1 VPRFVHPGFDARIN
15 WVTRGVLIV
24 DDHAGFRSMA
34 RALLES
40 EGVDVVGEVAKG
52 EDVVQAVGALH
63 PDVVLLDVHLPGLDG
78 FAVAELLAA
87 HADGPAV
94 VLTSSR
100 SAAHLAALVAAS
112 PADGFIAKHDL
123 SAAAIDAVLRSEADG

>member
-1 VPRFVHPGFDARIN
+1 M
-15 WVTRGVLIV
+15 TRGVLIV

-40 EGVDVVGEVAKG
+40 EGLEVVGEVENG
-52 EDVVQAVGALH
+52 EDVVRAVDALH
-63 PDVVLLDVHLPGLDG
+63 PDVVLLDVHLPGIDG

-87 HADGPAV
+87 CAGGPAV

-100 SAAHLAALVAAS
+100 SAAHLARLVAAS
-112 PADGFIAKHDL
+112 PAAGFIAKHDL
-123 SAAAIDAVLRSEADG
+123 SAAAIDAVLGSDAGG